1 MFEDAMMESGG
12 RLTTRSRY
20 YTTVGALLN
29 GTVLAVLILVPLLY
43 PEALPKNSLSMTL
56 VAPPPLPPPV
66 PVERVQRAVR
76 TMPEPMSDL
85 EVPTRIPKQISLTES
100 APPSMPGAVPDGLG
114 ANAPGAPGGLFSGL
128 GSGQPVVVHPAMPR
142 KIAVSQGVLA
152 GNLLVKPEPAYPAI
166 AKAARVQGTVTLAA
180 TISKTGTIENLTVV
194 SGPAMLAQAAVEAV
208 RRWRYRPYLLNGE
221 PVEVQTEVTVS
232 FTLGN

>member
-1 MFEDAMMESGG
+1 
-12 RLTTRSRY
+12 
-20 YTTVGALLN
+20 
-29 GTVLAVLILVPLLY
+29 
-43 PEALPKNSLSMTL
+43 MTL
-56 VAPPPLPPPV
+56 IAPSPPPPAPV
-66 PVERVQRAVR
+66 VTPVEHVQRAAQ
-76 TMPEPMSDL
+76 TMPEM
-85 EVPTRIPKQISLTES
+85 EAPTRIPKQISLKPE
-100 APPSMPGAVPDGLG
+100 APPSMPGEVPTGLG
-114 ANAPGAPGGLFSGL
+114 ANAPGAPSGLFSGF
-128 GSGQPVVVHPAMPR
+128 GSGQPVVVHPAAPR

-152 GNLLVKPEPAYPAI
+152 GNLLVKPEPVYPAI

-194 SGPAMLAQAAVEAV
+194 SGPPMLAQAAVEAV